1 MAANS
6 PRNRKPSGSAPL
18 PISALPLPVE
28 NAAPAEGTAESALP
42 INSTGE
48 LTPAQRA
55 RLGLDIYGDQPAPAP
70 TPISN
75 GNGSAEQ
82 QPESPEPT
90 EFGFTVM
97 DPMDAP
103 AAPEPKLAP
112 VKAAPGP
119 KLAPAGPDL
128 HQRNR
133 RAVDQSHAADAG

>member
-75 GNGSAEQ
+75 GNGSADSGETDWQ
-82 QPESPEPT
+82 VSNT
-90 EFGFTVM
+90 GMT
-97 DPMDAP
+97 AP
-103 AAPEPKLAP
+103 AALQVFTPLK
-112 VKAAPGP
+112 
-119 KLAPAGPDL
+119 
-128 HQRNR
+128 
-133 RAVDQSHAADAG
+133 